1 MELMLNMA
9 HILLTSDLFCG
20 GSFKD
25 CDKGHLVLD
34 LLLREMLEQMVIGFH
49 MQSS

>member
-20 GSFKD
+20 GSLKTVIKD
-25 CDKGHLVLD
+25 
-34 LLLREMLEQMVIGFH
+34 I
-49 MQSS
+49 